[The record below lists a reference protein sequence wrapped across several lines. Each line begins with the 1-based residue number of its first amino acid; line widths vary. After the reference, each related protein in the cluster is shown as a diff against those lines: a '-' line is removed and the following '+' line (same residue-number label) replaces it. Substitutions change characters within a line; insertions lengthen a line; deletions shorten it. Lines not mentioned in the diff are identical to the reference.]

1 MKTAES
7 ESESE
12 SEKASDRMDVTAAS
26 PARRVRFGRLL
37 RGVLLGWLLPLA
49 VVLVVI
55 QLFVYRETS
64 VPGLAPRPSSG
75 LQELS
80 GEADLQ
86 ARFAQD
92 IGHPRLL
99 LLVSPT

>member
-1 MKTAES
+1 M
-7 ESESE
+7 
-12 SEKASDRMDVTAAS
+12 
-26 PARRVRFGRLL
+26 
-37 RGVLLGWLLPLA
+37 
-49 VVLVVI
+49 VLVVI
-55 QLFVYRETS
+55 QFFVYRETS
-64 VPGLAPRPSSG
+64 VPGFAPRPASG

-99 LLVSPT
+99 LLISPT